1 MAKYDNSLKYKMI
14 ALLCDGKSSRELERE
29 YNVGNQTIMMWLRT
43 FISKGFFNENEL
55 RPEEKVNLEKLR
67 ENATRREIDLRKKDI
82 TNDVTFIWVLELD
95 EGLEEWRSLAEEW
108 IKTQVRGK
116 DKAIYSLS
124 VFFQKYLINHGIPRS
139 PKDFLRKEFHAPDFF
154 EICFSHYTSP
164 SLPYTKQI
172 ISFIDWILLEKFSVE
187 DDLGNKQIPHEFHNP
202 LAKYI
207 PDSSGG
213 SKLNESDKNVL
224 PYRYIKDLRSI
235 ICPTDATHFKDWHF
249 AQDATDS
256 KGNGGDWFVVEQSLI
271 DENDPDCVFRKRET
285 SKYEKDTKGLP
296 AVVYEL
302 WSPVVS
308 VALLTKLL
316 LPLRT
321 YQVRMLDSGEM
332 DTYKYVQ
339 PARTEHGFWIM
350 NDSPLSKGDKD
361 NPFEKGA
368 LRKFNDPTSKME
380 MTGFFIN
387 TNKTADI
394 NKEED
399 QKGYEIPWQYEEAQY
414 WLAKLRDWQ
423 QKYNP
428 VSEPTPWVDLKAKH
442 LGKIKD
448 KKILKQMG
456 STIFLFRKPS
466 SPNEEHFPLV
476 KDGLDYLWPKVLTEL
491 EDKLKAHGSEEEISI
506 RFTKNERTTLY
517 PLHSLRVSLITAYA
531 LEGGVPM
538 PILSKAI
545 VGHARLVMTLYYTK
559 AGISYV
565 TDTMNQA
572 EHNILENDKASFERF
587 LRDTKYEQL
596 ENNIAINDPIAYQA
610 VINAQQSGASIIISD
625 KGFCPKG
632 CFGCDCGGVFV
643 NDDTG
648 KTTYGPVPGFPEHNC
663 VRCRWF
669 VTGPAFLP
677 GLVHHFNTIGYNMSE
692 TGKRVIYYQNEI
704 ETLENHKYECEVNEQ
719 IFTEQSKLL
728 KFETLHM
735 QEVQKN
741 DKLANDYNATLRLI
755 DKCITLT
762 KKSTSKESVQLVP
775 VGSIDNIR
783 LTFDDVEHELEQ
795 LQIICNGAEIFPETD
810 ASKAVLK
817 RSQIIDLTLYEN
829 GKKPVMFSLT
839 DEEQL
844 IAGNQFMRLLIQR
857 AGSLENAV
865 PYAIGRKKL
874 EEIGLI
880 NEFVEE
886 IKSIKLNG
894 TVLALEQGAATSPN
908 IVQFTIN
915 NSQLENDEMITAD
928 K

>member
-1 MAKYDNSLKYKMI
+1 MSYDNNFKYKMLS
-14 ALLCDGKSSRELERE
+14 LLCDGKSATDVERE
-29 YNVGNQTIMMWLRT
+29 YGVGRTAILRWLRS
-43 FISKGFFNENEL
+43 FVSDGFFNENEL
-55 RPEEKVNLEKLR
+55 SPEEKVNLETLR
-67 ENATRREIDLRKKDI
+67 ENATRREIQMRNKNQSKDI
-82 TNDVTFIWVLELD
+82 TLMWVLELD

-108 IKTQVRGK
+108 LKTQVRGK
-116 DKAIYSLS
+116 HIALS
-124 VFFQKYLINHGIPRS
+124 CLAAFFQKYLINHDIPRP
-139 PKDFLRKEFHAPDFF
+139 PKDFLLKKFHAPDFF
-154 EICFSHYTSP
+154 EICFSHYTSD
-164 SLPYTKQI
+164 SSVLYAKRI
-172 ISFIDWILLEKFSVE
+172 VSFIDWILLEKFSVE
-187 DDLGNKQIPHEFHNP
+187 DDFGNMQIPHEYHNP

-207 PDSSGG
+207 PDSYGG
-213 SKLNESDKNVL
+213 YKRNESDKNVL
-224 PYRYIKDLRSI
+224 PYRYIKDLRLI
-235 ICPTDATHFKDWHF
+235 LCPFDAFHFKDWHF
-249 AQDATDS
+249 AQEATDYKNS
-256 KGNGGDWFVVEQSLI
+256 SGDWFVIKQSLI
-271 DENDPDCVFRKRET
+271 DKNDPDCVFRKRET
-285 SKYEKDTKGLP
+285 TKYEKDTKCLP
-296 AVVYEL
+296 DVVYEL

-332 DTYKYVQ
+332 DTFKYVQ
-339 PARTEHGFWIM
+339 PTRTKCGHWVV
-350 NDSPLSKGDKD
+350 NDSPLSKGDKV
-361 NPFEKGA
+361 NPFENGV
-368 LRKFNDPTSKME
+368 LRKFNDPTSRIE

-414 WLAKLRDWQ
+414 WLVKLRDWQ
-423 QKYNP
+423 HKYNP
-428 VSEPTPWVDLKAKH
+428 VDEPTPWVNLKTNH
-442 LGKIKD
+442 LGHVKD

-456 STIFLFRKPS
+456 STTFLFRNPS
-466 SPNEEHFPLV
+466 SAREEHLPV
-476 KDGLDYLWPKVLTEL
+476 GTAGLDPLWHKVLTEL
-491 EDKLKAHGSEEEISI
+491 ESRLKAHGASEEEKSVQLI
-506 RFTKNERTTLY
+506 KNERKTLY

-565 TDTMNQA
+565 TDKMNQA
-572 EHNILENDKASFERF
+572 EHNILENDKASFKRF
-587 LRDTKYEQL
+587 LRDAKYEQL
-596 ENNIAINDPIAYQA
+596 ENYLAINDPIAYQA
-610 VINAQQSGASIIISD
+610 VVNAQQSGASIIIGD
-625 KGFCPKG
+625 KGICPKG
-632 CFGCDCGGVFV
+632 CFGCESGGIFV

-648 KTTYGPVPGFPEHNC
+648 KTTFGPVPGFPEQNC

-692 TGKRVIYYQNEI
+692 TGKRVIHYQNEI
-704 ETLENHKYECEVNEQ
+704 ETLENHKYECEVSEQ
-719 IFTEQSKLL
+719 IFTGQGKLL

-755 DKCITLT
+755 DKCIALS
-762 KKSTSKESVQLVP
+762 KNSTSKESVQLVP
-775 VGSIDNIR
+775 VGSIDDIR
-783 LTFDDVEHELEQ
+783 LTFDNVEHELEQ

-810 ASKAVLK
+810 SSKAVLQ
-817 RSQIIDLTLYEN
+817 RSQIIDLTLAEN

-844 IAGNQFMRLLIQR
+844 IAGNQFMRLLMQR
-857 AGSLENAV
+857 AGSLKNAV
-865 PYAIGRKKL
+865 PYAIGRNKL

-886 IKSIKLNG
+886 IESMKLNEA
-894 TVLALEQGAATSPN
+894 VLALE
-908 IVQFTIN
+908 
-915 NSQLENDEMITAD
+915 
-928 K
+928 